1 MFVLK
6 IILYPIRT
14 IIAQSNLLTSFF
26 ISIQQNCYNSFINKL
41 IPDSS
46 FYSISKYSLV
56 KTKNAVLK
64 LSLGEYTSHEIA
76 FNKTLS
82 YNNAILKLIPQNEQ
96 FSILD
101 IGAFVGEK
109 SILFSQK
116 NTNNLVYSFEPNINI
131 FNILNENI
139 SINNLTNI
147 STLNIALGAENTIA
161 YSGCNTPNNISG
173 SIISKE
179 KTDLKLVFNEVT
191 INTLDNLYKEKTF
204 KYPVKFIK
212 IDIEGFEY
220 EVLKGAVQLIAEF
233 KPIIVTEID
242 DKFLKNNH
250 SSALETLQFIA
261 QFGYQFKHLESNKS
275 IDLNDEHSLIDCH
288 WDVVATPII

>member
-1 MFVLK
+1 MSVLK
-6 IILYPIRT
+6 FILYPIRT
-14 IIAQSNLLTSFF
+14 LIAQSNLLTNFF
-26 ISIQQNCYNSFINKL
+26 MSIQQNCYNSLINKL

-46 FYSISKYSLV
+46 FYSLSEYTLV
-56 KTKNAVLK
+56 KTKNATLK

-76 FNKTLS
+76 FNKTLT
-82 YNNAILKLIPQNEQ
+82 YNNAILKLLPQNEQ

-101 IGAFVGEK
+101 IGAFIGEK
-109 SILFSQK
+109 SILFAQK
-116 NTNNLVYSFEPNINI
+116 NLNDLVYSFEPNINI

-139 SINNLTNI
+139 SINHLSNI
-147 STLNIALGAENTIA
+147 STLNIALGAEKTIA
-161 YSGCNTPNNISG
+161 YSGCNVPNNISG

-179 KTDLKLVFNEVT
+179 KTNLKQVFNEVQVD
-191 INTLDNLYKEKTF
+191 NLDNLLKEKTF

-212 IDIEGFEY
+212 IDIEGFEF
-220 EVLKGAVQLIAEF
+220 EVLKGAVQLITEY

-275 IDLNDEHSLIDCH
+275 IDLNDEHLLIDCH
-288 WDVVATPII
+288 WDVVAAPIV